1 MANNKNYE
9 KFYTAKIDRVFKA
22 TIANEKNKDMLE
34 EFLSRIL
41 KKKIKI
47 IDYLRNE
54 HPVDTV
60 MEKVKI
66 VDLLVQTDEMLIHV
80 ELNNILEINLKYI
93 QKRNFIYVATD
104 YVSLIN
110 RGENYNKKTP
120 ILAIDLTYGIG
131 KNKEL
136 STTYSYQNEWG
147 EKYIEDLETLVIN
160 MDKAM
165 GFWYD
170 KDEERID
177 ENRHLIMLDCEENEL
192 KVLSR
197 GDELVE
203 KFKEE
208 VTTLNN
214 NKKFRKAMSAEKE
227 YKMWYNT
234 EINIAKEEG
243 LKEGQTKIIKSLIE
257 SGMSIEKIS
266 EITNIE
272 KEFIENLLN
281 NDNN

>member
-170 KDEERID
+170 KDEER
-177 ENRHLIMLDCEENEL
+177 
-192 KVLSR
+192 
-197 GDELVE
+197 
-203 KFKEE
+203 
-208 VTTLNN
+208 
-214 NKKFRKAMSAEKE
+214 
-227 YKMWYNT
+227 
-234 EINIAKEEG
+234 
-243 LKEGQTKIIKSLIE
+243 KI
-257 SGMSIEKIS
+257 GRAHV
-266 EITNIE
+266 
-272 KEFIENLLN
+272 
-281 NDNN
+281 

>member
-93 QKRNFIYVATD
+93 QK
-104 YVSLIN
+104 
-110 RGENYNKKTP
+110 
-120 ILAIDLTYGIG
+120 
-131 KNKEL
+131 
-136 STTYSYQNEWG
+136 SYPQ
-147 EKYIEDLETLVIN
+147 L
-160 MDKAM
+160 
-165 GFWYD
+165 
-170 KDEERID
+170 
-177 ENRHLIMLDCEENEL
+177 
-192 KVLSR
+192 
-197 GDELVE
+197 
-203 KFKEE
+203 
-208 VTTLNN
+208 
-214 NKKFRKAMSAEKE
+214 
-227 YKMWYNT
+227 
-234 EINIAKEEG
+234 
-243 LKEGQTKIIKSLIE
+243 
-257 SGMSIEKIS
+257 
-266 EITNIE
+266 
-272 KEFIENLLN
+272 
-281 NDNN
+281 